1 MGKKIIYCN
10 INGLY
15 LLEKVF
21 KESDLHLLLG
31 GNVLILRR
39 VKDERGASAYRVRI
53 TRGTIVPKPHA
64 EASPTLIKER
74 DVSPLLHDKPH
85 AVSRPTPD

>member
-21 KESDLHLLLG
+21 KESDLHLHIG

-39 VKDERGASAYRVRI
+39 VKDERGASTYRLSI
-53 TRGTIVPKPHA
+53 
-64 EASPTLIKER
+64 LLER
-74 DVSPLLHDKPH
+74 
-85 AVSRPTPD
+85 